1 MSSQV
6 YLVARN
12 LPIIRENYYYFKVIL
27 GLFQLF
33 MWVKYWKVTTAVMLL
48 LTLLCPITCP
58 LLNKKT
64 AWSSKWIMLTAKSDQ
79 NFAGKGIAL
88 WENHLLRCWD
98 CLSINWIGTLT
109 VWSLDC
115 FYEVLSPEIAL
126 YFYEFIMQGDSVKKC
141 TWTSFSKSALGFLY
155 QIHAIFETSAPYQR
169 HRCLKSAISCFQY

>member
-48 LTLLCPITCP
+48 LTLLCLITCP

-64 AWSSKWIMLTAKSDQ
+64 AWSSKWIMVTAKSDQ

-98 CLSINWIGTLT
+98 CLSINWIGAVT
-109 VWSLDC
+109 VSQMHEPIQLDIGALIAFMKFC
-115 FYEVLSPEIAL
+115 PLRLLFISMNLSCRVILGKSVHGHHFPKVL
-126 YFYEFIMQGDSVKKC
+126 
-141 TWTSFSKSALGFLY
+141 
-155 QIHAIFETSAPYQR
+155 
-169 HRCLKSAISCFQY
+169 